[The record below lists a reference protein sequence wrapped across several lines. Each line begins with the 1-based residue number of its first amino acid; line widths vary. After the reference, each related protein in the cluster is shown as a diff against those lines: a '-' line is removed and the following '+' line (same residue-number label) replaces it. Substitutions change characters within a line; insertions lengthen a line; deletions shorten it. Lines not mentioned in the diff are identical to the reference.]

1 MIRKLTT
8 ILDAALIGLTSSLA
22 TQHFMNGNTTTAV
35 LWTIAACCWFIST
48 IFNVLAFKDD

>member
-22 TQHFMNGNTTTAV
+22 TQHFINGNTTTAV
-35 LWTIAACCWFIST
+35 LWTVAACCWFIST